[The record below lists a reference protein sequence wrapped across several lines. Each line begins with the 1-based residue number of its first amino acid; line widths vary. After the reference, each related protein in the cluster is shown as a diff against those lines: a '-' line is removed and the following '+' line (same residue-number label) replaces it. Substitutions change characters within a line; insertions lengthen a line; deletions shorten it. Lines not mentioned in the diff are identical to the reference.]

1 MFTLTDI
8 RNIALQIEK
17 KGEETYRKASLRSN
31 SQEVADLLTA
41 MADDEHRHFQW
52 LTTLAGTRVLSTEEA
67 AMERMGQ
74 ELLQEMMESTPFSPA
89 VGDLAKASDLEQ
101 VLLRSREFEEDTIVF
116 YRFLLA
122 LLDDEES
129 RVQMERIIE
138 EEGRHQSALEAMLQ
152 NNGELLMT
160 EIPG

>member
-1 MFTLTDI
+1 
-8 RNIALQIEK
+8 
-17 KGEETYRKASLRSN
+17 
-31 SQEVADLLTA
+31 
-41 MADDEHRHFQW
+41 
-52 LTTLAGTRVLSTEEA
+52 
-67 AMERMGQ
+67 MERMGQ
-74 ELLQEMMESTPFSPA
+74 ELLQEMMESNPFSPA